1 MLSGVIEEAVVEE
14 PKGEGVVW
22 GDEGGR
28 WRRLGLRRRER
39 SVLLGLGRE
48 RGRRPTRKERETTR
62 VR

>member
-1 MLSGVIEEAVVEE
+1 MLSGAIEEAVVEE

-28 WRRLGLRRRER
+28 RRRLGLRRER
-39 SVLLGLGRE
+39 RVLLGLGRE